1 MSYQPTQHAA
11 ATRQQPT
18 RDAARIETLLIDEEF
33 DDLCD
38 GEVAAIREFVPDY
51 RNI

>member
-1 MSYQPTQHAA
+1 MSYQPSHRTA
-11 ATRQQPT
+11 ATRHQPT

-33 DDLCD
+33 DDFAD
-38 GEVAAIREFVPDY
+38 AEIAAIRESLPDY